1 MGNLCLKWSSSRLLN
16 KCKMQSIYHM
26 ITEQG
31 INYIHKIQVTQTPQA
46 IYNIYNIPNRPQR
59 TNVHLHPKYTPKT
72 KLLKSSIFFKFSKV
86 YSNLPDTIK
95 TLPVN
100 KFKKQIKIH
109 IQTNFS
115 PYSLPQTH
123 NESESDSD

>member
-1 MGNLCLKWSSSRLLN
+1 MGNPCLKWSNNRLLN

-26 ITEQG
+26 ITEQV
-31 INYIHKIQVTQTPQA
+31 INYIHKLQVTQTPQA
-46 IYNIYNIPNRPQR
+46 LYNMYNIPNCPQR
-59 TNVHLHPKYTPKT
+59 TNVHLHPKYTPRT
-72 KLLKSSIFFKFSKV
+72 KHLKSSIFFKFSAI
-86 YSNLPDTIK
+86 YTYLPDSIK
-95 TLPVN
+95 TLPIN
-100 KFKKQIKIH
+100 KFKKQIEIH

>member
-1 MGNLCLKWSSSRLLN
+1 
-16 KCKMQSIYHM
+16 M

-46 IYNIYNIPNRPQR
+46 IYNMYNITNPPQG